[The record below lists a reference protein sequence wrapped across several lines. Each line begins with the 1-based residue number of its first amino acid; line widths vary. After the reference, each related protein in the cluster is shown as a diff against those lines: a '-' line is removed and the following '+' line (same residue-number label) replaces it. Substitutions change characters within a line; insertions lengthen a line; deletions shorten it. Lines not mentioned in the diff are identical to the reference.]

1 MKPRQPGS
9 GIRNIFRD
17 VGANSGRSILVDERQ
32 ELSFATSRLRDE
44 GYFISR
50 RASHTRMI
58 VMKFG
63 GTSVGT
69 TVSIDS
75 VAQIVACA
83 VEKQVERAP
92 AAPDGGPEEDSP
104 GVLVVVSA
112 MSGVT
117 NTLIDAAQTAAAGDE
132 TPYRDARS
140 QLLVRHQVV
149 AGQLIE
155 DGAERAALGRLFD
168 NRLRE
173 FERLCLSITVLGEL
187 TQRGLD
193 VVSGVGERLS
203 APLLAAVLRAR
214 GVKAQFV
221 DAGEL
226 IITDDQYGSA
236 NPLMGPTV
244 ARCRDRLLP
253 MLQGGVVP
261 VVTGFVGATEN
272 GVPTTLG
279 RGGSDYSAAILGAAL
294 DAAEI
299 QVWTDVDGVMTAD
312 PRIVANARSMAELS
326 YEEVAELAYYGAKVL
341 HPKTVTPAVDRKIP
355 LRVLNTFNPGHPG
368 TRIVERTR
376 ELRHGV
382 KAITAVR
389 DLRMITISGRG
400 MIGVPGIAARTF
412 DAVARQ
418 HANVLMISQGSS
430 EQSICFVVPE
440 SEGEAVIAALKEE
453 FARELAQHMI
463 EEINSQPDIVIV
475 AVIGAGMKGTPGI
488 AARVFSALGAQGINV
503 IAIAQGSSEA
513 NISLVVLQASADDAI
528 RAIHD
533 TFELGTE

>member
-1 MKPRQPGS
+1 
-9 GIRNIFRD
+9 
-17 VGANSGRSILVDERQ
+17 
-32 ELSFATSRLRDE
+32 
-44 GYFISR
+44 
-50 RASHTRMI
+50 MI

-69 TVSIDS
+69 TESIHS
-75 VAQIVACA
+75 VARIVAAA
-83 VEKQVERAP
+83 VEKQAENGYLNC
-92 AAPDGGPEEDSP
+92 DGSDGEVGSP
-104 GVLVVVSA
+104 GILIVVSA

-117 NTLIDAAQTAAAGDE
+117 NTLIDAAQAAAAGDE
-132 TPYRDARS
+132 TPYRDGRS
-140 QLLVRHQVV
+140 QLLVKHQVV

-155 DGAERAALGRLFD
+155 DGVERAGLGRLFD

-173 FERLCLSITVLGEL
+173 FERLCRSITVLGEL

-203 APLLAAVLRAR
+203 APLLAAVLRAN

-226 IITDDQYGSA
+226 IITDGNFGAA
-236 NPLMGPTV
+236 NPLMASTV
-244 ARCRDRLLP
+244 TRCRDRLLP
-253 MLQGGVVP
+253 MMQSGIVP

-272 GVPTTLG
+272 GIPTTLG

-294 DAAEI
+294 DADEI

-312 PRIVANARSMAELS
+312 PRIVANARSMVELS

-341 HPKTVTPAVDRKIP
+341 HPKTVTPAIERKIP
-355 LRVLNTFNPGHPG
+355 LRVLNTFNPAHPG
-368 TRIVERTR
+368 TRIAEKTR
-376 ELRHGV
+376 EPRHGV

-389 DLRMITISGRG
+389 ALRLITVAGRG

-418 HANVLMISQGSS
+418 KANVLMISQGSS
-430 EQSICFVVPE
+430 EQSICFVVPDP
-440 SEGEAVIAALKEE
+440 EGEAVMSALRVE
-453 FARELAQHMI
+453 FARELSQHMI
-463 EEINSQPDIVIV
+463 EEITSQPDIVIV
-475 AVIGAGMKGTPGI
+475 AVIGSGMKGTPGI
-488 AARVFSALGAQGINV
+488 AARVFNALGGRGINV

-513 NISLVVLQASADDAI
+513 NISLVVLHAAADEAI

>member
-1 MKPRQPGS
+1 
-9 GIRNIFRD
+9 
-17 VGANSGRSILVDERQ
+17 
-32 ELSFATSRLRDE
+32 
-44 GYFISR
+44 
-50 RASHTRMI
+50 MI
-58 VMKFG
+58 IMKFG

-69 TVSIDS
+69 TESIDS
-75 VAQIVACA
+75 ATKIVAA
-83 VEKQVERAP
+83 TVEKRTKSAGTEAHAEQS
-92 AAPDGGPEEDSP
+92 PENP

-112 MSGVT
+112 MGGVT
-117 NTLIDAAQTAAAGDE
+117 NTLIDAAQAAAAGDE

-155 DGAERAALGRLFD
+155 DGVERAGLGRLFD

-173 FERLCLSITVLGEL
+173 FERLCRSITVLGEL

-203 APLLAAVLRAR
+203 APLLAAVLRAN

-226 IITDDQYGSA
+226 IITDDQYGNA
-236 NPLMGPTV
+236 NPLMHSTPD
-244 ARCRDRLLP
+244 RCRDRLLP
-253 MLQGGVVP
+253 MMQSGVVP
-261 VVTGFVGATEN
+261 VVTGFVGATEK

-294 DAAEI
+294 DADEI
-299 QVWTDVDGVMTAD
+299 QIWTDVDGVMTAD
-312 PRIVANARSMAELS
+312 PRIVETAQSMEELS

-341 HPKTVTPAVDRKIP
+341 HPKTVTPAVERSIP
-355 LRVLNTFNPGHPG
+355 LRVLNTFNPCHPG
-368 TRIVERTR
+368 TSIVEKTR
-376 ELRHGV
+376 QLRHGV

-389 DLRMITISGRG
+389 DLRLITVAGRG

-418 HANVLMISQGSS
+418 RANVLMISQGSS

-440 SEGEAVIAALKEE
+440 AEGEAVIEALQDE

-463 EEINSQPDIVIV
+463 EEISNQPDIVIV

-488 AARVFSALGAQGINV
+488 AARVFNALGQRNINV

-513 NISLVVLQASADDAI
+513 NISLVVLQTEADDAI

-533 TFELGTE
+533 TFELGNGAD

>member
-1 MKPRQPGS
+1 
-9 GIRNIFRD
+9 
-17 VGANSGRSILVDERQ
+17 
-32 ELSFATSRLRDE
+32 
-44 GYFISR
+44 
-50 RASHTRMI
+50 MI

-69 TVSIDS
+69 TDSIGS

-83 VEKQVERAP
+83 LEKQAARAP
-92 AAPDGGPEEDSP
+92 AASDGEPGEDSP
-104 GVLVVVSA
+104 GVMVVVSA

-155 DGAERAALGRLFD
+155 DGVERAALGRLFD

-173 FERLCLSITVLGEL
+173 FERLCRSITVLGEL

-236 NPLMGPTV
+236 NPLMGPTL

-253 MLQGGVVP
+253 MLQSGVVP

-279 RGGSDYSAAILGAAL
+279 RGGSDYSAAVLGAAL

-299 QVWTDVDGVMTAD
+299 QIWTDVDGVMTAD

-341 HPKTVTPAVDRKIP
+341 HPKTATPAVDRKIP

-389 DLRMITISGRG
+389 DLRLITISGRG

-440 SEGEAVIAALKEE
+440 SEGEAVIAALKEA
-453 FARELAQHMI
+453 FARELAQQMI
-463 EEINSQPDIVIV
+463 EEIASQPDIVIV

-488 AARVFSALGAQGINV
+488 AARVFSALGERGINV

>member
-1 MKPRQPGS
+1 
-9 GIRNIFRD
+9 
-17 VGANSGRSILVDERQ
+17 
-32 ELSFATSRLRDE
+32 
-44 GYFISR
+44 
-50 RASHTRMI
+50 MI

-69 TVSIDS
+69 TDSIDS
-75 VAQIVACA
+75 AAKIVAAA
-83 VEKQVERAP
+83 VEKQAQC
-92 AAPDGGPEEDSP
+92 DGGQERPDHGPESP

-117 NTLIDAAQTAAAGDE
+117 NTLIDAAQAAAAGDE

-155 DGAERAALGRLFD
+155 DGVERAGLGRLFD

-173 FERLCLSITVLGEL
+173 FERLCRSITVLGEL

-203 APLLAAVLRAR
+203 APLLAAVLRAN
-214 GVKAQFV
+214 GVNAQFV

-226 IITDDQYGSA
+226 IITDDQFGSA
-236 NPLMGPTV
+236 NPLMEATPS
-244 ARCRDRLLP
+244 RCRDRLLP
-253 MLQGGVVP
+253 MLQSGVVP

-294 DAAEI
+294 DADEI
-299 QVWTDVDGVMTAD
+299 QIWTDVDGVMTAD
-312 PRIVANARSMAELS
+312 PRIVENARSMDELS

-341 HPKTVTPAVDRKIP
+341 HPKTVTPAVESKIP
-355 LRVLNTFNPGHPG
+355 LRVLNTFNPAHPG
-368 TRIVERTR
+368 TSIVEKTR
-376 ELRHGV
+376 QLRQGV

-389 DLRMITISGRG
+389 ELRLITVAGRG

-412 DAVARQ
+412 AAVARER
-418 HANVLMISQGSS
+418 ANVLMISQGSS

-440 SEGEAVIAALKEE
+440 PEGDAVMAALEAE

-463 EEINSQPDIVIV
+463 EEITNQPDIVIV

-488 AARVFSALGAQGINV
+488 AARVFNALGARNINV

-513 NISLVVLQASADDAI
+513 NISLVILQAEADEAI

-533 TFELGTE
+533 TFELGNGVV

>member
-1 MKPRQPGS
+1 
-9 GIRNIFRD
+9 
-17 VGANSGRSILVDERQ
+17 
-32 ELSFATSRLRDE
+32 
-44 GYFISR
+44 
-50 RASHTRMI
+50 MI

-69 TVSIDS
+69 TDSIDS
-75 VAQIVACA
+75 AAKIVGAA
-83 VEKQVERAP
+83 VEKQAKCEGALER
-92 AAPDGGPEEDSP
+92 PDHGPESP

-112 MSGVT
+112 MGGVT
-117 NTLIDAAQTAAAGDE
+117 NTLIDAAQAAAAGDE

-155 DGAERAALGRLFD
+155 DGVERAGLGRLFD

-173 FERLCLSITVLGEL
+173 FERLCRSITVLGEL

-203 APLLAAVLRAR
+203 APLLAAVLRAN

-226 IITDDQYGSA
+226 IITDDEFGSA
-236 NPLMGPTV
+236 NPLMEATPS
-244 ARCRDRLLP
+244 RCKDRLLP
-253 MLQGGVVP
+253 MLQSGVVP

-294 DAAEI
+294 EADEI
-299 QVWTDVDGVMTAD
+299 QIWTDVDGVMTAD
-312 PRIVANARSMAELS
+312 PRIVDNARSMDELS

-341 HPKTVTPAVDRKIP
+341 HPKTVTPAVESKIP
-355 LRVLNTFNPGHPG
+355 LRVLNTFNPEHPG
-368 TRIVERTR
+368 TSIVEKTR
-376 ELRHGV
+376 QLRQGV

-389 DLRMITISGRG
+389 ELRLITVAGRG

-412 DAVARQ
+412 AAVARER
-418 HANVLMISQGSS
+418 ANVLMISQGSS

-440 SEGEAVIAALKEE
+440 PEGDAVMAALEAE

-463 EEINSQPDIVIV
+463 EEISNQQDIVIV

-488 AARVFSALGAQGINV
+488 AARVFNALGARDINV

-513 NISLVVLQASADDAI
+513 NISLVVLQAEADEAI

-533 TFELGTE
+533 TFELGNGVA

>member
-1 MKPRQPGS
+1 
-9 GIRNIFRD
+9 
-17 VGANSGRSILVDERQ
+17 
-32 ELSFATSRLRDE
+32 
-44 GYFISR
+44 
-50 RASHTRMI
+50 MI

-69 TVSIDS
+69 TDSIDS
-75 VAQIVACA
+75 AAKIVAAA
-83 VEKQVERAP
+83 VEKQAQCEGGQER
-92 AAPDGGPEEDSP
+92 PDHGPESP

-112 MSGVT
+112 MGGVT
-117 NTLIDAAQTAAAGDE
+117 NTLIDAAQAAAAGDE

-155 DGAERAALGRLFD
+155 DGVERAGLGRLFD

-173 FERLCLSITVLGEL
+173 FERLCRSITVLGEL

-203 APLLAAVLRAR
+203 APLLAAVLRAN

-226 IITDDQYGSA
+226 IITDDQFGSA
-236 NPLMGPTV
+236 NPLMDATPS
-244 ARCRDRLLP
+244 RCRDRLLP
-253 MLQGGVVP
+253 MLQSGVVP

-294 DAAEI
+294 DADEI
-299 QVWTDVDGVMTAD
+299 QIWTDVDGVMTAD
-312 PRIVANARSMAELS
+312 PRIVENARSMDELS

-341 HPKTVTPAVDRKIP
+341 HPKTVTPAVESKIP
-355 LRVLNTFNPGHPG
+355 LRVLNTFNPAHPG
-368 TRIVERTR
+368 TSIVEKTR
-376 ELRHGV
+376 QLRQGV

-389 DLRMITISGRG
+389 DLRLITVAGRG
-400 MIGVPGIAARTF
+400 MMGVPGIAARTF
-412 DAVARQ
+412 AAVARQ
-418 HANVLMISQGSS
+418 RANVLMISQGSS

-440 SEGEAVIAALKEE
+440 PEGDAVMAALEVE

-463 EEINSQPDIVIV
+463 EEITNQPDIVIV

-488 AARVFSALGAQGINV
+488 AARVFNALGARNINV

-513 NISLVVLQASADDAI
+513 NISLVVLQAEADEAI

-533 TFELGTE
+533 TFELGNGVV

>member
-1 MKPRQPGS
+1 
-9 GIRNIFRD
+9 
-17 VGANSGRSILVDERQ
+17 
-32 ELSFATSRLRDE
+32 
-44 GYFISR
+44 
-50 RASHTRMI
+50 MI

-69 TVSIDS
+69 TDSIDS
-75 VAQIVACA
+75 AARIVAAA
-83 VEKQVERAP
+83 VEKQAQC
-92 AAPDGGPEEDSP
+92 DGGQERPDHGPESP

-117 NTLIDAAQTAAAGDE
+117 NTLIDAAQAAAAGDE

-155 DGAERAALGRLFD
+155 DGVERAGLGRLFD

-173 FERLCLSITVLGEL
+173 FERLCRSITVLGEL

-203 APLLAAVLRAR
+203 APLLAAVLRAN
-214 GVKAQFV
+214 GVNAQFV

-226 IITDDQYGSA
+226 IITDDQFGSA
-236 NPLMGPTV
+236 NPLMDATPS
-244 ARCRDRLLP
+244 RCRDRLLP
-253 MLQGGVVP
+253 MLQSGVVP

-294 DAAEI
+294 DADEI
-299 QVWTDVDGVMTAD
+299 QIWTDVDGVMTAD
-312 PRIVANARSMAELS
+312 PRIVENARSMDELS

-341 HPKTVTPAVDRKIP
+341 HPKTVTPAVESKIP
-355 LRVLNTFNPGHPG
+355 LRVLNTFNPAHPG
-368 TRIVERTR
+368 TSIVEKTR
-376 ELRHGV
+376 QLRQGV

-389 DLRMITISGRG
+389 ELRLITVAGRG

-412 DAVARQ
+412 AAVARQ
-418 HANVLMISQGSS
+418 RANVLMISQGSS

-440 SEGEAVIAALKEE
+440 PEGDAVMAALEVE

-463 EEINSQPDIVIV
+463 EEITNQPDIVIV

-488 AARVFSALGAQGINV
+488 AARVFNALGARNINV

-513 NISLVVLQASADDAI
+513 NISLVILQAEADEAI

-533 TFELGTE
+533 TFELGNGVV

>member
-1 MKPRQPGS
+1 
-9 GIRNIFRD
+9 
-17 VGANSGRSILVDERQ
+17 
-32 ELSFATSRLRDE
+32 
-44 GYFISR
+44 
-50 RASHTRMI
+50 MI

-69 TVSIDS
+69 TDSIDS
-75 VAQIVACA
+75 AAKIVGAA
-83 VEKQVERAP
+83 VEKQAQCEGVLER
-92 AAPDGGPEEDSP
+92 PDHGPESP

-112 MSGVT
+112 MGGVT
-117 NTLIDAAQTAAAGDE
+117 NTLIDAAQAAAAGDE

-155 DGAERAALGRLFD
+155 DGVERAGLGRLFD

-173 FERLCLSITVLGEL
+173 FERLCRSITVLGEL

-203 APLLAAVLRAR
+203 APLLAAVLRAH

-226 IITDDQYGSA
+226 IITDDEFGSA
-236 NPLMGPTV
+236 NPLMEATPS
-244 ARCRDRLLP
+244 RCKDRLLP
-253 MLQGGVVP
+253 MLQSGVVP

-294 DAAEI
+294 DADEI
-299 QVWTDVDGVMTAD
+299 QIWTDVDGVMTAD
-312 PRIVANARSMAELS
+312 PRIVDNARSMDELS

-341 HPKTVTPAVDRKIP
+341 HPKTVTPAVESKIP
-355 LRVLNTFNPGHPG
+355 LRVLNTFSPEHPG
-368 TRIVERTR
+368 TSIVEKTR
-376 ELRHGV
+376 QLRQGV

-389 DLRMITISGRG
+389 DLRLITVAGRG

-412 DAVARQ
+412 AAVARER
-418 HANVLMISQGSS
+418 ANVLMISQGSS

-440 SEGEAVIAALKEE
+440 PEGDAVMAALEAE

-463 EEINSQPDIVIV
+463 EEISNQPDIVIV

-488 AARVFSALGAQGINV
+488 AARVFNALGARDINV

-513 NISLVVLQASADDAI
+513 NISLVVLQAEADEAI

-533 TFELGTE
+533 TFELGNGVA

>member
-1 MKPRQPGS
+1 
-9 GIRNIFRD
+9 
-17 VGANSGRSILVDERQ
+17 
-32 ELSFATSRLRDE
+32 
-44 GYFISR
+44 
-50 RASHTRMI
+50 MI

-69 TVSIDS
+69 TDSIDS
-75 VAQIVACA
+75 AAKIVGAA
-83 VEKQVERAP
+83 VEKQAKCEGGLER
-92 AAPDGGPEEDSP
+92 PDHGPESP

-112 MSGVT
+112 MGGVT
-117 NTLIDAAQTAAAGDE
+117 NTLIDAAQAAAAGDE

-155 DGAERAALGRLFD
+155 DGVERAGLGRLFD

-173 FERLCLSITVLGEL
+173 FERLCRSITVLGEL

-203 APLLAAVLRAR
+203 APLLAAVLRAN

-226 IITDDQYGSA
+226 IITDDEFGSA
-236 NPLMGPTV
+236 NPLMEATPS
-244 ARCRDRLLP
+244 RCKDRLLP
-253 MLQGGVVP
+253 MLQSGVVP

-294 DAAEI
+294 DADEI
-299 QVWTDVDGVMTAD
+299 QIWTDVDGVMTAD
-312 PRIVANARSMAELS
+312 PRIVDNARSMDELS

-341 HPKTVTPAVDRKIP
+341 HPKTVTPAVESKIP
-355 LRVLNTFNPGHPG
+355 LRVLNTFNPEHPG
-368 TRIVERTR
+368 TSIVEKTR
-376 ELRHGV
+376 QLRQGV

-389 DLRMITISGRG
+389 ELRLITVAGRG

-412 DAVARQ
+412 AAVARER
-418 HANVLMISQGSS
+418 ANVLMISQGSS

-440 SEGEAVIAALKEE
+440 PEGDAVMAALEAE

-463 EEINSQPDIVIV
+463 EEISNQPDIVIV

-488 AARVFSALGAQGINV
+488 AARVFNALGARDINV

-513 NISLVVLQASADDAI
+513 NISLVVLQAEADEAI

-533 TFELGTE
+533 TFELGNGVA

>member
-1 MKPRQPGS
+1 
-9 GIRNIFRD
+9 
-17 VGANSGRSILVDERQ
+17 
-32 ELSFATSRLRDE
+32 
-44 GYFISR
+44 
-50 RASHTRMI
+50 MI

-69 TVSIDS
+69 TESIDS
-75 VAQIVACA
+75 AAKIVAAA
-83 VEKQVERAP
+83 VEKQDQSAGAQEH
-92 AAPDGGPEEDSP
+92 PDHSP
-104 GVLVVVSA
+104 KNPGILIVVSA

-117 NTLIDAAQTAAAGDE
+117 NTLIDAAQAAAAGDE

-155 DGAERAALGRLFD
+155 DGVERAGLGRLFD

-173 FERLCLSITVLGEL
+173 FERLCRSITVLGEL

-203 APLLAAVLRAR
+203 APLLAAVLRAN

-226 IITDDQYGSA
+226 IITDDQFGSA
-236 NPLMGPTV
+236 NPLMASTPT
-244 ARCRDRLLP
+244 RCRDRLLP
-253 MLQGGVVP
+253 MLQSGVVP
-261 VVTGFVGATEN
+261 VVTGFVGATEK

-294 DAAEI
+294 DADEI
-299 QVWTDVDGVMTAD
+299 QIWTDVDGVMTAD
-312 PRIVANARSMAELS
+312 PRIVANARSMEELS

-341 HPKTVTPAVDRKIP
+341 HPKTVTPAVESKIP
-355 LRVLNTFNPGHPG
+355 LRVLNTFNPSHAG
-368 TRIVERTR
+368 TRIVEKTR
-376 ELRHGV
+376 QLQQGV

-389 DLRMITISGRG
+389 ELRLITVAGRG

-440 SEGEAVIAALKEE
+440 PEGEAVMAALTVE
-453 FARELAQHMI
+453 FARELDQHMI
-463 EEINSQPDIVIV
+463 EEITNQPDIVIV

-488 AARVFSALGAQGINV
+488 AARVFNALGARNINV

-513 NISLVVLQASADDAI
+513 NISLVVLQAEADEAI